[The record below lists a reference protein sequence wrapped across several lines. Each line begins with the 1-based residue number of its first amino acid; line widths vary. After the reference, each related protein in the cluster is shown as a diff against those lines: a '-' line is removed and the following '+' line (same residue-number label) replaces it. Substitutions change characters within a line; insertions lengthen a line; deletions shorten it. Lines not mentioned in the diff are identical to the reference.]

1 MTNEQEQR
9 SGAWMATVMA
19 NDLEQH
25 LGEIEG
31 DLDGLL
37 EAKLGHT
44 DGTLNGESPGAEL
57 RESDGDLD
65 GESLEQSLGAQT
77 ATSMANHWGQS
88 SGAQKTTTSAITG
101 NSAWVARL

>member
-1 MTNEQEQR
+1 MDGHRDGE
-9 SGAWMATVMA
+9 SLGAA
-19 NDLEQH
+19 

-37 EAKLGHT
+37 EPKLGHT
-44 DGTLNGESPGAEL
+44 DGTLDGESPGAEL

-88 SGAQKTTTSAITG
+88 SGAQKSTTSAITG
-101 NSAWVARL
+101 ISAWVTRLRP